1 MKTINNIIFDTSAMA
16 SALTVRQFTVV
27 GEPGAQFTMTV
38 TNEDNHFYNFSEER
52 DKNGDLKVAL
62 AFTATP
68 ARLQAKTINA
78 HNFELTEIGS
88 NFVAFKGISAGA
100 HRSLSYERTEENVFF
115 IDIETNSGQ
124 QIEIRLTGG

>member
-16 SALTVRQFTVV
+16 SALTVRQFTVI

-62 AFTATP
+62 AFAATP
-68 ARLQAKTINA
+68 ARLQTKTISENGFYTGEIQFPAITDDDSLTKWEVSSKEIDMATEKYKAINA
-78 HNFELTEIGS
+78 YNG
-88 NFVAFKGISAGA
+88 N
-100 HRSLSYERTEENVFF
+100 
-115 IDIETNSGQ
+115 
-124 QIEIRLTGG
+124 